1 MLAGIEQLR
10 PWRFHSTNV
19 PMALPQPA
27 AAETAW
33 AVYGGDESY
42 YTGKLEAY
50 LRAKGIAYRVV
61 PFSPR
66 NRRRAARYTGV
77 MQAPQVER
85 PDGSWLVDTT
95 AIIDYV
101 ETLHAE
107 PAIHPR
113 SPSVRFI
120 SRLLEDFADEWLW
133 RPAMHY
139 RWSYPD
145 SARLVSRWLAAHL
158 TGVPVPFTA
167 KRLYW
172 YARQWWWF
180 VRDDGVNAR
189 TRTAVEATY
198 HQTLATLESCF
209 ADQPFV
215 LGARPCAA
223 DFGFFA
229 SMFRHFACDP
239 TPSQIMRDT
248 APRVFAWVG
257 RMWSLH
263 PGAVAAAAP
272 VEMVPDAARPLVAEA
287 TGVYLPYL
295 QAMATA
301 HGERQ
306 KRLQLHL
313 QDVDWDEPVKPYRV
327 WCLAELRRRYGELD
341 DRDRTEVDEI
351 LGDARASAILAAADD
366 GVVDGPIPALPIR
379 HPKGSPPRDSW
390 WRE

>member
-50 LRAKGIAYRVV
+50 LRAKGIAYRLV

-66 NRRRAARYTGV
+66 NLRRAARYTGV

-101 ETLHAE
+101 ETVHAE

-167 KRLYW
+167 KRL
-172 YARQWWWF
+172 
-180 VRDDGVNAR
+180 
-189 TRTAVEATY
+189 
-198 HQTLATLESCF
+198 
-209 ADQPFV
+209 
-215 LGARPCAA
+215 
-223 DFGFFA
+223 
-229 SMFRHFACDP
+229 
-239 TPSQIMRDT
+239 
-248 APRVFAWVG
+248 
-257 RMWSLH
+257 
-263 PGAVAAAAP
+263 
-272 VEMVPDAARPLVAEA
+272 
-287 TGVYLPYL
+287 
-295 QAMATA
+295 
-301 HGERQ
+301 
-306 KRLQLHL
+306 
-313 QDVDWDEPVKPYRV
+313 
-327 WCLAELRRRYGELD
+327 
-341 DRDRTEVDEI
+341 
-351 LGDARASAILAAADD
+351 
-366 GVVDGPIPALPIR
+366 
-379 HPKGSPPRDSW
+379 
-390 WRE
+390 